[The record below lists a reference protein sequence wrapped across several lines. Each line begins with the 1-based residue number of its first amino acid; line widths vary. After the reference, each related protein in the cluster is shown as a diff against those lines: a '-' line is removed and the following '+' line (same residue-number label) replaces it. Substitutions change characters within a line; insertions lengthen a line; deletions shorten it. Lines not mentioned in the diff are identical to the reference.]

1 MIVQLQ
7 GVTKRFG
14 TGVPAVDNLSLEV
27 KKGEFF
33 SLLGPSGCGK
43 TTTLRMVAGFIAP
56 TKGSILIDGE
66 KVNHLPPYKRK
77 TSMVFQNYALFP
89 HMTVFENIA
98 FGLKMK
104 KWEKNRIILKVEEAM
119 GQVKLTG
126 FQDRYPGQLSGGQQQ
141 RVAIAR
147 AVATNPSVILM
158 DEPLSNLD
166 AKLRQQMRVE
176 LKQLQKEI
184 GTTVVYVTHDQG
196 EALALSDRVAILNE
210 GSVEQVDSPSQIYIN
225 PSNEFVATFIGQ
237 LNIFRGRIALISS
250 QDMEVATD
258 GGLKIFVPYE
268 ENFQVDD
275 TVQIALRPEGINIG
289 GRELALAKNT
299 FSVEISYV
307 SYLGSMIQYL
317 IRVEREEIVVTTQS
331 RRGLPIFKAGDKV
344 QINFDQTECMV
355 LR

>member
-1 MIVQLQ
+1 MIDELQ

-14 TGVPAVDNLSLEV
+14 SGDPAVDNLSLEV

-43 TTTLRMVAGFIAP
+43 TTTLRMVAGFVSP
-56 TKGSILIDGE
+56 TKGAILIEDE
-66 KVNHLPPYKRK
+66 KVNHPPPYKRK

-104 KWEKNRIILKVEEAM
+104 KWDKDKIYLRVEEAM

-126 FQDRYPGQLSGGQQQ
+126 FQDRYPSQLSGGQQQ

-147 AVATNPSVILM
+147 AIATNPSVILM

-166 AKLRQQMRVE
+166 AKLRHQMRIE
-176 LKQLQKEI
+176 LKQLQKQI
-184 GTTVVYVTHDQG
+184 GTTVIYVTHDQG
-196 EALALSDRVAILNE
+196 EALALSDRIAILNE
-210 GSVEQVDSPSQIYIN
+210 GRVEQVDSPSQIYRN

-237 LNIFRGRIALISS
+237 LNMFRGCVARISPR
-250 QDMEVATD
+250 EVEVVTD
-258 GGLKIFVPYE
+258 GGLKIIVPYE
-268 ENFQVDD
+268 EKLGAGENI
-275 TVQIALRPEGINIG
+275 QIALRPEGINIG
-289 GRELALAKNT
+289 ERDLALTENT
-299 FSVEISYV
+299 FTVEISYV

-317 IRVEREEIVVTTQS
+317 SKVEGEEIVVTTQS
-331 RRGLPIFKAGDKV
+331 RRGLPIYQAGEKV
-344 QINFDQTECMV
+344 RISFDPTECIV
-355 LR
+355 LQ

>member
-1 MIVQLQ
+1 MIVELQ

-14 TGVPAVDNLSLEV
+14 SGVPAVDNLSLEV

-43 TTTLRMVAGFIAP
+43 TTTLRMVAGFISP
-56 TKGSILIDGE
+56 TKGSILIEDE

-104 KWEKNRIILKVEEAM
+104 KWDKDKIYLRVEEAM

-126 FQDRYPGQLSGGQQQ
+126 FQDRYPSQLSGGQQQ

-147 AVATNPSVILM
+147 AIATNPSVILM

-166 AKLRQQMRVE
+166 AKLRHQMRIE

-184 GTTVVYVTHDQG
+184 GTTVIYVTHDQG
-196 EALALSDRVAILNE
+196 EALALSDRIAILNE
-210 GSVEQVDSPSQIYIN
+210 GRVEQVDSPSQIYRN

-237 LNIFRGRIALISS
+237 LNMFRGRVARISPR
-250 QDMEVATD
+250 EVEIVTD
-258 GGLKIFVPYE
+258 GGLKIIVPYE
-268 ENFQVDD
+268 EKLGAGENI
-275 TVQIALRPEGINIG
+275 QIALRPEGINIG
-289 GRELALAKNT
+289 ERDLALTENT
-299 FSVEISYV
+299 FTVEISYV

-317 IRVEREEIVVTTQS
+317 SKVEGEEIVVTTQS
-331 RRGLPIFKAGDKV
+331 RRGLPIYQAGEKV
-344 QINFDQTECMV
+344 RISFDPTECIV
-355 LR
+355 LQ